1 MRRFFTSPVMAL
13 LLLAAPAILAA
24 ILYPGLPETI
34 PIHFNAKGEADGFGP
49 KSSIWIHISILS
61 VVGLGVYLLLSNIH
75 KIDPKKTANVSVDT
89 YKTLALII
97 TLFLSIINISIV
109 LSMSNTFKSLGIQ
122 NIILPSVGLLLAVIG
137 YFMRNIKPNY
147 FIGLRLPWTLEDD
160 ENWAATHQLAAK
172 LWIPGG
178 IIMAIVSFILPLMA
192 ALIITLSLT
201 SIMVIVPAVYSYR
214 FFKRKKA

>member
-160 ENWAATHQLAAK
+160 ENWAATTNWL
-172 LWIPGG
+172 LNFGYPVG
-178 IIMAIVSFILPLMA
+178 S
-192 ALIITLSLT
+192 
-201 SIMVIVPAVYSYR
+201 
-214 FFKRKKA
+214 

>member
-1 MRRFFTSPVMAL
+1 MRRFFTSPFMAL

-34 PIHFNAKGEADGFGP
+34 PIHFNAEGQADGFGP

-61 VVGLGVYLLLSNIH
+61 VVGLGVYLLISNIH

-89 YKTLALII
+89 YKALALII
-97 TLFLSIINISIV
+97 TLFLSIINTSIV

-122 NIILPSVGLLLAVIG
+122 NIVLPSVGLLLAVIG

-178 IIMAIVSFILPLMA
+178 IMMAIASFVLPFLA

-201 SIMVIVPAVYSYR
+201 AIMVIIPAVYSYR
-214 FFKRKKA
+214 FFKQKKA